1 MKNMLNF
8 CAHSLDNIF
17 LHGFKKHSAIS
28 IVTDPHDLTL
38 APFSVRQCVVIGGL
52 CTLHIHQP
60 YRECCIRLKTSQM
73 PTGTSLSMCC
83 PHICI
88 LFYNIWF
95 LVCHIGIF
103 LLCTTLIHY
112 RKEME
117 TNLLK

>member
-1 MKNMLNF
+1 MLNF

-17 LHGFKKHSAIS
+17 LHGFKTHSAIS

-38 APFSVRQCVVIGGL
+38 APFCVRHCVVIGVL
-52 CTLHIHQP
+52 CTLHTSTLSGMLCL
-60 YRECCIRLKTSQM
+60 RFKTSQM
-73 PTGTSLSMCC
+73 PTCTSLPMFC

-88 LFYNIWF
+88 LFYNSWF
-95 LVCHIGIF
+95 LVCHIDIF